1 MYLWIENYSE
11 RGSISWRTTTVIIN
25 RPLKLDFKGFFH
37 FNQNAPRALPAPLFK
52 SVTQRVWSKI
62 AEVSYK
68 VTQTLATVVNWLGK
82 NRVTYLNS
90 ILDVLMW
97 GMVANGWC
105 MLRSGFRRAFLSAR
119 TWTAMRESAV
129 DCRTDPALKYA
140 LCYKLFFQFSNI
152 FPIA

>member
-1 MYLWIENYSE
+1 
-11 RGSISWRTTTVIIN
+11 
-25 RPLKLDFKGFFH
+25 LDFKGFFH

-97 GMVANGWC
+97 GMNANGQ
-105 MLRSGFRRAFLSAR
+105 
-119 TWTAMRESAV
+119 E
-129 DCRTDPALKYA
+129 
-140 LCYKLFFQFSNI
+140 
-152 FPIA
+152 